1 MASSNSLTAGN
12 LAGTKSQARLILED
26 GYVATGRSFGAPL
39 SAAGEV
45 VFTTGMVG
53 YPESLTDPSYRGQIL
68 VLTFPSIG
76 NYGVP
81 ASGAL
86 ELGLPVAMESDA
98 VQVAGLIVAD
108 YSPAYSHWEAVRSL
122 SDWLRGAGVPAIFD
136 VDTRALTR
144 RLRERGTMLG
154 KLQIG
159 DDPGWIDP
167 AKVNL
172 VAEVGK
178 GRDGVL
184 NESGDPHI
192 VVVDCGIKN
201 NILRCLVRRGAQVTV
216 VPWDQDL
223 RALDCDGFLF
233 SNGPGDPVVCEATIA
248 HLRDAL
254 SRDTPIFG
262 ICLGCQLLA
271 LAAGA
276 STFKLRFG
284 HRGQNQPAIDTT
296 SQRCYI
302 TSQNHGYAV
311 DARTLPDDWEVWFL
325 NANDGSVEGIRHRER
340 PLSAVQF
347 HPEAA
352 CGPVDTAWLFDRFI
366 EQVRRVREGKR

>member
-1 MASSNSLTAGN
+1 MAPSTSLTGAVT
-12 LAGTKSQARLILED
+12 AGTTSEARLILED
-26 GYVATGRSFGAPL
+26 GTVVNGRSFGAL
-39 SAAGEV
+39 RSAAGEV

-81 ASGAL
+81 AADSG
-86 ELGLPVAMESDA
+86 EYGLPATMESDA
-98 VQVAGLIVAD
+98 IQVAGLVVAD

-122 SDWLRGAGVPAIFD
+122 SDWLSAAGVPAIYD

-144 RLRERGTMLG
+144 RLREHGTMLG
-154 KLQIG
+154 KLQIT

-167 AKVNL
+167 AKTNL
-172 VAEVGK
+172 VAQVGR
-178 GRDGVL
+178 GREGLL
-184 NESGDPHI
+184 NEGGDPHI
-192 VVVDCGIKN
+192 GVVDCGIKN
-201 NILRCLVRRGAQVTV
+201 NILRCLVRRGAKVSV
-216 VPWDQDL
+216 VPWDHDL
-223 RALDCDGFLF
+223 ASLDCDGWLL

-248 HLRDAL
+248 HLGEAL
-254 SRDTPIFG
+254 RRDTPIFG

-276 STFKLRFG
+276 TTFKLRFG
-284 HRGQNQPAIDTT
+284 HRGQNQPAIERA
-296 SQRCYI
+296 SRRCYI

-311 DARTLPDDWEVWFL
+311 DARTLPDDWDVWFL
-325 NANDGSVEGIRHRER
+325 NANDGSVEGICHRDR
-340 PLSAVQF
+340 PFSAVQF

-352 CGPVDTAWLFDRFI
+352 CGPVDTAWLFDRFLD
-366 EQVRRVREGKR
+366 QVRQAKEGKP